1 MIKRGTGSAG
11 ATRAPNSFGWGL
23 SVLAACAVLTGQA
36 PAAPGNEPP
45 FKESLSSSSSFSYAD
60 WNAVLERHV
69 DERGTVDYAALARAP
84 QTLDR
89 FLGAVAR
96 TSPESE
102 PALFPTRADR
112 LAYYLNAYN
121 AWVFR
126 GVLAR
131 GPEKESVWKGG
142 LVSGYSFF
150 VGMDIVLGGGK
161 TNLKKLEDKTI
172 RATFADPRI
181 HAALNCASRG
191 CPRLPRK
198 AFEPATLD
206 EELDAAMREFVS
218 EERNVRVDTAART
231 VTLSRIFDW
240 FESDFLAFEKTHGIA
255 DPNLVDYVNR
265 YRAAD
270 VQVPRGLRIR
280 FAEYDKRL
288 NGR

>member
-1 MIKRGTGSAG
+1 VRPAFLWLTSVSVILAG
-11 ATRAPNSFGWGL
+11 
-23 SVLAACAVLTGQA
+23 LAIDASPA
-36 PAAPGNEPP
+36 PAPDAP
-45 FKESLSSSSSFSYAD
+45 FRESPSSSSFFSYAD
-60 WNAVLERHV
+60 WNQVLEKFV
-69 DERGTVDYAALARAP
+69 DEKGRVDYEALAKDRAA
-84 QTLDR
+84 LDR
-89 FLGAVAR
+89 FVAAVER
-96 TSPESE
+96 TSPDAE
-102 PALFPTRADR
+102 PALFPARNDQ

-131 GPEKESVWKGG
+131 GPETVSVWRGG

-150 VGMDIVLGGGK
+150 VGMDIVLGGEK
-161 TNLKKLEDKTI
+161 TNLKKLEDKTV
-172 RATFADPRI
+172 RARFADPRV

-191 CPRLPRK
+191 CPRLPRR

-206 EELDAAMREFVS
+206 AELDAAMREFVS
-218 EERNVRVDTAART
+218 ETRNVAVDAATRR
-231 VTLSRIFDW
+231 VTLSKIFDW
-240 FESDFLAFEKTHGIA
+240 FDGDFLAFEKKQGNA

-270 VQVPRGLRIR
+270 AQVPRDFRVR

>member
-1 MIKRGTGSAG
+1 M
-11 ATRAPNSFGWGL
+11 
-23 SVLAACAVLTGQA
+23 
-36 PAAPGNEPP
+36 
-45 FKESLSSSSSFSYAD
+45 
-60 WNAVLERHV
+60 
-69 DERGTVDYAALARAP
+69 DERGTVDYAALAGGPAA
-84 QTLDR
+84 LDR
-89 FLGAVAR
+89 FLAAVAR
-96 TSPESE
+96 TSPDAE
-102 PALFPTRADR
+102 PLRSSRRATDR

-150 VGMDIVLGGGK
+150 VGMDILLGGVK

-206 EELDAAMREFVS
+206 AELDAAMREFVS
-218 EERNVRVDTAART
+218 EERNVAGRHAR
-231 VTLSRIFDW
+231 
-240 FESDFLAFEKTHGIA
+240 
-255 DPNLVDYVNR
+255 
-265 YRAAD
+265 RA
-270 VQVPRGLRIR
+270 P
-280 FAEYDKRL
+280 
-288 NGR
+288 

>member
-1 MIKRGTGSAG
+1 M
-11 ATRAPNSFGWGL
+11 F
-23 SVLAACAVLTGQA
+23 LAALTVLTGFAVSSSPA
-36 PAAPGNEPP
+36 PANGAPFEG
-45 FKESLSSSSSFSYAD
+45 SFSYAD
-60 WNAVLERHV
+60 WTAVLEAHV
-69 DERGTVDYAALARAP
+69 DERGTVDYAALHREP
-84 QTLDR
+84 RTLDR
-89 FLGAVAR
+89 FLAAVER
-96 TSPESE
+96 TGPKSDPG
-102 PALFPTRADR
+102 LFPTPNDR
-112 LAYYLNAYN
+112 LAYYINAYN

-150 VGMDIVLGGGK
+150 VGADVVVGGEK

-172 RATFADPRI
+172 RALFADPRI

-206 EELDAAMREFVS
+206 AELDAGMKEFVT
-218 EERNVRVDTAART
+218 EERNVRVDAAART
-231 VTLSRIFDW
+231 VTLSKIFDW
-240 FESDFLAFEKTHGIA
+240 FDSDFLAFEKNHGKTS
-255 DPNLVDYVNR
+255 PNLLDYVNR

-270 VQVPRGLRIR
+270 AQVPRELRVR
-280 FAEYDKRL
+280 FADYDKRL

>member
-1 MIKRGTGSAG
+1 MRPAFLWLAFVILS
-11 ATRAPNSFGWGL
+11 GL
-23 SVLAACAVLTGQA
+23 PLDASPA
-36 PAAPGNEPP
+36 PAPGA
-45 FKESLSSSSSFSYAD
+45 SFSYSD
-60 WNAVLERHV
+60 WNLVLEKFV
-69 DERGTVDYAALARAP
+69 DEKGRVDYEALAKDRAA
-84 QTLDR
+84 LDR
-89 FLGAVAR
+89 FVAAVER
-96 TSPESE
+96 TSPDSE
-102 PALFPTRADR
+102 PALFPTRNDQ

-150 VGMDIVLGGGK
+150 VGMDIVLGGVK
-161 TNLKKLEDKTI
+161 TNLKKLEDKTV
-172 RATFADPRI
+172 RARFADPRI

-206 EELDAAMREFVS
+206 AELDAAMREFVS
-218 EERNVRVDTAART
+218 EERSVSVDTAARR
-231 VTLSRIFDW
+231 VTLSKIFDW
-240 FESDFLAFEKTHGIA
+240 FEGDFLAFEKTQGHA

-270 VQVPRGLRIR
+270 AQVPRDFRVR
-280 FAEYDKRL
+280 FAEYDKGL

>member
-1 MIKRGTGSAG
+1 METGDSLRMVESAG
-11 ATRAPNSFGWGL
+11 GRRTGAGEPEAVSGAL
-23 SVLAACAVLTGQA
+23 SSLALVAALALTGRA
-36 PAAPGNEPP
+36 SAAPEPP
-45 FKESLSSSSSFSYAD
+45 PPSSFSYSD
-60 WNAVLERHV
+60 WTAVLEKFV
-69 DERGTVDYAALARAP
+69 DGRGMVDYPALAKDRAA
-84 QTLDR
+84 LDR
-89 FLGAVAR
+89 FLAAIEK

-102 PALFPTRADR
+102 PALFPTPHDR

-131 GPEKESVWKGG
+131 GPETVSVWKGG
-142 LVSGYSFF
+142 LISGYSFF
-150 VGMDIVLGGGK
+150 VGMDIVLGGVK

-172 RATFADPRI
+172 RARFADPRI

-206 EELDAAMREFVS
+206 AGLDAAMREFVS
-218 EERNVRVDTAART
+218 ETRNVDADARG
-231 VTLSRIFDW
+231 VTLSKIFDW
-240 FESDFLAFEKTHGIA
+240 FEGDFLAFEKTQGNA

-270 VQVPRGLRIR
+270 AQVPRGLRIR
-280 FAEYDKRL
+280 FAEYDKSL

>member
-1 MIKRGTGSAG
+1 M
-11 ATRAPNSFGWGL
+11 F
-23 SVLAACAVLTGQA
+23 LAALTFFTAFAVSGSPA
-36 PAAPGNEPP
+36 PANGAPFE
-45 FKESLSSSSSFSYAD
+45 ESFSYAD
-60 WNAVLERHV
+60 WNAVLEAHV

-84 QTLDR
+84 QSLDR
-89 FLGAVAR
+89 FIASVERPKSDPGR
-96 TSPESE
+96 
-102 PALFPTRADR
+102 FPSANHR

-150 VGMDIVLGGGK
+150 VGMDIVVGGEK
-161 TNLKKLEDKTI
+161 TNLKRLEDKTI
-172 RATFADPRI
+172 RALFADPRI

-206 EELDAAMREFVS
+206 AELDAAMREFVS
-218 EERNVRVDTAART
+218 EERNVKADSAAHR
-231 VTLSRIFDW
+231 VTLSKIFDW
-240 FESDFLAFEKTHGIA
+240 FDGDFLAFEKKQGNA
-255 DPNLVDYVNR
+255 DPNLLDYVNR
-265 YRAAD
+265 YRAAGAA
-270 VQVPRGLRIR
+270 VPRVWAVR
-280 FAEYDKRL
+280 FADYDKRL

>member
-1 MIKRGTGSAG
+1 VENIPFVKIRTLPAVLLLLSAFTGGARAEGTFSYAEWT
-11 ATRAPNSFGWGL
+11 A
-23 SVLAACAVLTGQA
+23 VLAA
-36 PAAPGNEPP
+36 
-45 FKESLSSSSSFSYAD
+45 
-60 WNAVLERHV
+60 HV
-69 DERGTVDYAALARAP
+69 DERGAVDYAALARAP
-84 QTLDR
+84 QALDR
-89 FLGAVAR
+89 FLSAVER
-96 TSPESE
+96 TSPDTE
-102 PALFPTRADR
+102 PALFPARNDQ

-131 GPEKESVWKGG
+131 GPETVSVWKGG

-150 VGMDIVLGGGK
+150 VGMDIVLGGVK
-161 TNLKKLEDKTI
+161 TNLKKLEDKTV
-172 RATFADPRI
+172 RARFADPRI

-206 EELDAAMREFVS
+206 SELDAAMREFVS
-218 EERNVRVDTAART
+218 ETRHVAADTAART
-231 VTLSRIFDW
+231 VTISKIFDW
-240 FESDFLAFEKTHGIA
+240 FEGDFLAFEKKQGNA

-270 VQVPRGLRIR
+270 AQVPRGLRIR
-280 FAEYDKRL
+280 FAEYDKSL

>member
-1 MIKRGTGSAG
+1 MSAFALFSG
-11 ATRAPNSFGWGL
+11 FALDASPVPAPD
-23 SVLAACAVLTGQA
+23 A
-36 PAAPGNEPP
+36 P
-45 FKESLSSSSSFSYAD
+45 FKEPLLVSSSSSFSYFD
-60 WNAVLERHV
+60 WDSVLSAFV
-69 DERGTVDYAALARAP
+69 DDRGAMDYAALARAP
-84 QTLDR
+84 QSLDR
-89 FLGAVAR
+89 FLAAVER
-96 TSPESE
+96 TSPVSH
-102 PALFPTRADR
+102 PALFPAREDQ
-112 LAYYLNAYN
+112 LAYYINAYN

-131 GPEKESVWKGG
+131 GPETVSVWKGG

-150 VGMDIVLGGGK
+150 VGMDIVVGGEK

-172 RATFADPRI
+172 RAGFADPRI

-206 EELDAAMREFVS
+206 AELNAAMREFVA
-218 EERNVRVDTAART
+218 EARNVSADAAART
-231 VTLSRIFDW
+231 VKLSRIFDW
-240 FESDFLAFEKTHGIA
+240 FRGDFLAFEKRQGNP
-255 DPNLVDYVNR
+255 DPNLLDYVNR

-270 VQVPRGLRIR
+270 AQVPRDFRVR